1 MRSLSRRTFL
11 YRSALLAALA
21 SVSRAADEQDN
32 DHPSISWKAP
42 GPLEGG
48 RVVLDPAEFPTRFQ
62 ESPLLAEQVRL
73 GRLPAVHE
81 RIGQDPLVIQP
92 LHSIGRYG
100 GTLHRAFIGP
110 SDFQGAA
117 RFTSGPDSLLYFDYQ
132 WKRVVPNIARGLE
145 LSNDERTLTVFL
157 RRGMRWSDGAPF
169 TADDVMFWYTDM
181 YRDARVV
188 GAAVLNLMFDDKD
201 VILEKVDATTVQF
214 ISPRAYPLLPEI
226 LAGYNDLSGP
236 SLYGRLGM
244 GGFAPLHY
252 LSQFHP
258 KYTSESQV
266 SRAARAAGF
275 VSWALFL
282 KNRNDWSLNT
292 ELPVVAPWKLISPIN
307 SRNFALDRNPYSI
320 WVDTDGNQLPY
331 IDRVTHVLCS
341 HPETVVL
348 KAVAGALDFQDRH
361 LDIGKLPVLLSNRRR
376 SRYRVFL
383 DPAAGT
389 DVAVGIN
396 ISYTEDAEIG
406 SLLRTTAFRRALS
419 LSIDRD
425 AFNESLMLGLGRP
438 SATVPLPENKYFPGE
453 EWQRRWATYDVA
465 QANRLLD
472 AIGLSRR
479 DAGGYRLRRDGGGPL
494 RLEFQVT
501 VGNFDTLAMG
511 EVLREHWRAIGIDL
525 DVRLI
530 QSTLWMQRCMNGAI
544 QMTHLPVGAEDPFGY
559 PDYLFP
565 FSMRGGSALVGPPYV
580 RWFQSGGSEG
590 TEPPAVFRKMME
602 LWRRGRS
609 APEPERI
616 VLGQEI
622 IKLHVDEVISIG
634 VLSGAYNFYGMHLA
648 KDTLGNVPRRL
659 INSLLVKTPLN
670 ALPMTFFYKADS

>member
-21 SVSRAADEQDN
+21 SVSRAADEPDN
-32 DHPSISWKAP
+32 DHTSTSWKTH
-42 GPLEGG
+42 GPPEGG

-73 GRLPAVHE
+73 RRLPPVRE

-92 LHSIGRYG
+92 LHAIGRYG

-117 RFTSGPDSLLYFDYQ
+117 RFTSGPDSLFYWDYQ
-132 WKRVVPNIARGLE
+132 WKHVVPNIARGFE

-188 GAAVLNLMFDDKD
+188 GSAVLNLMFNGKD
-201 VILEKVDATTVQF
+201 VILEKVDAATVQF
-214 ISPRAYPLLPEI
+214 IAPRAYPLLPEI

-244 GGFAPLHY
+244 GGFAPGHY

-307 SRNFALDRNPYSI
+307 SPDFALDRNPYSI

-396 ISYTEDAEIG
+396 ISYNEDAEIG

-419 LSIDRD
+419 LGIDRN
-425 AFNESLMLGLGRP
+425 AFNEALMLGLGRP

-453 EWQRRWATYDVA
+453 EWQNKWATYDVA
-465 QANRLLD
+465 EANRLLD
-472 AIGLSRR
+472 TLGLARR
-479 DAGGYRLRRDGGGPL
+479 DHAGYRQRRDGAGPL

-530 QSTLWMQRCMNGAI
+530 QSTLWMQRCMNGTI
-544 QMTHLPVGAEDPFGY
+544 QMTHQPVGAEDPFGC

-648 KDTLGNVPRRL
+648 KDNLGNVPRRV

-670 ALPMTFFYKADS
+670 ALPMTFFYKT